1 MMKVFVYSKKTS
13 KLMFVVKDVVKVE
26 EHPDK
31 KKIYFQTVTGETVS
45 GNTCEVKSTIYQN

>member
-1 MMKVFVYSKKTS
+1 MKVFVYSKKTS
-13 KLMFVVKDVVKVE
+13 KLMFVVKDVVKIE

-31 KKIYFQTVTGETVS
+31 KKIYFQTANGETVS

>member
-1 MMKVFVYSKKTS
+1 MKVFVYSKKTS
-13 KLMFVVKDVVKVE
+13 KLLFVVKNVIKVE

-31 KKIYFQTVTGETVS
+31 KKIYFKTADGETVS